1 MLLNSLNM
9 YLEQSLVEQMKL
21 LILASVSHWSVS
33 GTSLVAG
40 ARLVAEPQIGSHF
53 DILGPAAQLR
63 QSRPRRADINWAELF
78 MNNNQDFDAGG
89 SLTRAEVAT

>member
-1 MLLNSLNM
+1 M

-21 LILASVSHWSVS
+21 LILASISDWSVN

-40 ARLVAEPQIGSHF
+40 ARLVAGPQTQIGSHF

>member
-1 MLLNSLNM
+1 M
-9 YLEQSLVEQMKL
+9 
-21 LILASVSHWSVS
+21 
-33 GTSLVAG
+33 AG
-40 ARLVAEPQIGSHF
+40 LQTQIGSHF

-89 SLTRAEVAT
+89 SLTRAEMAM

>member
-1 MLLNSLNM
+1 M
-9 YLEQSLVEQMKL
+9 YLEQWLVEQMKL
-21 LILASVSHWSVS
+21 LILASVSDWSVS

-40 ARLVAEPQIGSHF
+40 ARLVAGLQIGSHF